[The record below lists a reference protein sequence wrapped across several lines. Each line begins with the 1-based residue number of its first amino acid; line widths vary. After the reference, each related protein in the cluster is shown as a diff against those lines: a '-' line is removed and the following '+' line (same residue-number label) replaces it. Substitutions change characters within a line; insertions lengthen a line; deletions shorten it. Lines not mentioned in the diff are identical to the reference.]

1 MYIKSTPNHT
11 KKSDFT
17 QQQKLKKSEDF
28 QNKILKYLLSYPE
41 SYSNLAKT
49 DLIKLPRDVD

>member
-28 QNKILKYLLSYPE
+28 QNKILKYLLIQRVI
-41 SYSNLAKT
+41 LTWLK
-49 DLIKLPRDVD
+49 LI